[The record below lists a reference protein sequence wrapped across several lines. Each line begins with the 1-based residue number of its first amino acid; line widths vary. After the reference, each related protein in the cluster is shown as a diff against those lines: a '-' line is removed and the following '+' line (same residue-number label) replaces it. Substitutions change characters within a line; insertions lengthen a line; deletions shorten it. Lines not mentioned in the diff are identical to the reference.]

1 MPVIG
6 FVSLGKLEN
15 VKTYKL
21 PIVFTSNGA
30 MTCDCTPE
38 SIDKC
43 DLILLDDDNY
53 SAVKVDGNNAS
64 MALLVQHNA
73 NATAWQQQEK
83 KLKEWHWSFLPI
95 DRFSHVSGDSFWEK
109 IRALITEQQENERNK
124 ILREIKQQYDSI
136 YMLRTLDT
144 WAAWSVIASL
154 DDTNKNKSASQKRNR
169 IVDEQMNEIIQAAL
183 APHSGDLSAS
193 LNCADEIAINPIQW
207 LADKAK
213 S

>member
-1 MPVIG
+1 MG
-6 FVSLGKLEN
+6 
-15 VKTYKL
+15 
-21 PIVFTSNGA
+21 
-30 MTCDCTPE
+30 
-38 SIDKC
+38 
-43 DLILLDDDNY
+43 
-53 SAVKVDGNNAS
+53 
-64 MALLVQHNA
+64 
-73 NATAWQQQEK
+73 
-83 KLKEWHWSFLPI
+83 
-95 DRFSHVSGDSFWEK
+95 K